1 MSETLHASC
10 AAFGQNGV
18 LITGKSGSGKSSLA
32 LELIALG
39 AVLVADDRTIL
50 TTTDGTLMATCPAP
64 ISGQIEIRKV
74 GILATPTQPSANIRL
89 VVDLDQREP
98 DRLPPHRRITIS
110 GIELDCIFGKDT
122 LSLAIAVKLFLQGGR
137 VA

>member
-1 MSETLHASC
+1 MSDILHASC
-10 AAFGQNGV
+10 VAFGHNGV

-39 AVLVADDRTIL
+39 GVLVADDRTIITAQNDRL
-50 TTTDGTLMATCPAP
+50 TATCPAP
-64 ISGQIEIRKV
+64 ISGQIEVRKI
-74 GILATPTQPSANIRL
+74 GILATETQPSATIRL
-89 VVDLDQREP
+89 VVDLDQSEP
-98 DRLPPHRRITIS
+98 DRLPPHRKITIS

-122 LSLAIAVKLFLQGGR
+122 LNLAIATKLYLIGGR